1 MNLRPISLA
10 LVALLS
16 TAGCVSVEAEAE
28 RPAPSAS
35 VRSGNVPAAQA
46 STPPAAPPAVHD
58 ALGKAE
64 EGTDRASGKKRKK
77 KDGARVPDRRADAV
91 GPPAGV
97 APPAGQEARNR
108 PRRVAPARPGP
119 PRRAGVPRRAQPR
132 QTYDM
137 RTVCATGRGV
147 ASADIV
153 DLCRTTYGR

>member
-1 MNLRPISLA
+1 MSLV

-16 TAGCVSVEAEAE
+16 AAGCVSVPAEAE

-35 VRSGNVPAAQA
+35 VRHGNAPAAQA
-46 STPPAAPPAVHD
+46 STAPTAPPAVHD

-64 EGTDRASGKKRKK
+64 EGSDRARTAKRGKEK
-77 KDGARVPDRRADAV
+77 GVRAPSRAA
-91 GPPAGV
+91 AG
-97 APPAGQEARNR
+97 APPARQEAGNQPPRVSVPVR
-108 PRRVAPARPGP
+108 PQP
-119 PRRAGVPRRAQPR
+119 PRRAATPRRAQPR

-147 ASADIV
+147 ASADIM